1 MSRQRPGTSLAPDR
15 ERPVRAIPARSPASS
30 RHGGSVNAALRTR
43 TADVFGWR
51 LRPDQESV
59 IDAVLDGPS
68 NWVILGGGAIFII
81 GTLLFG
87 ASMVRTGVHP
97 RLAAVGYTITLIL
110 LALLGNL
117 PDSLLSSANHIVA
130 CVSLVWLSVS
140 VWPGEGGGGLR

>member
-1 MSRQRPGTSLAPDR
+1 MVLFFV
-15 ERPVRAIPARSPASS
+15 EPA
-30 RHGGSVNAALRTR
+30 
-43 TADVFGWR
+43 VF
-51 LRPDQESV
+51 
-59 IDAVLDGPS
+59 DAVLDGPS

-87 ASMVRTGVHP
+87 ASMIRTGVHP

-117 PDSLLSSANHIVA
+117 PDSLLSSANHVVA
-130 CVSLVWLSVS
+130 CVSLVWLS